1 MSRPCLTSEDVAPL
15 QSTVRTRVQIVNHIT
30 DSTTTV
36 ESPRDRSVVLFDLMK
51 AVKAV
56 NRRRDTT
63 LRASLHLQRDL
74 IVLHWH
80 CPWCFGD
87 ALAAEILEVGRPVY
101 EVESLIVKGGQQ
113 A

>member
-1 MSRPCLTSEDVAPL
+1 MTATTPACCR
-15 QSTVRTRVQIVNHIT
+15 VRIVNHIS
-30 DSTTTV
+30 DSVTIV

-51 AVKAV
+51 MAKVV

-63 LRASLHLQRDL
+63 VKVSLHLTADL

-80 CPWCFGD
+80 CPWHFGG
-87 ALAAEILEVGRPVY
+87 ALAAELLEVAQPVY
-101 EVESLIVKGGQQ
+101 EVEALIVKGGQQ